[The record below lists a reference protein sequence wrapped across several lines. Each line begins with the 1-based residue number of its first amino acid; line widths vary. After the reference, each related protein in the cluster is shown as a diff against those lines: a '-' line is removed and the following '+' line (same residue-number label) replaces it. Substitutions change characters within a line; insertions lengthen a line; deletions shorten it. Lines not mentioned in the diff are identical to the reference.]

1 MQYRRWCTNLEIKCA
16 KLEAHRVVSHGAL
29 RMSSVTHRDAC
40 MSVGACVLSLASS
53 LFSLH
58 AERTVVTQMC
68 CTVVDVFLGILHIYR
83 RREPNCLHSLVTTCM
98 WFPFKEP
105 SVGYKALL
113 ISHKIQCSELLV
125 SY

>member
-1 MQYRRWCTNLEIKCA
+1 M
-16 KLEAHRVVSHGAL
+16 VSHGAL

-68 CTVVDVFLGILHIYR
+68 CTVVDVLYCGR
-83 RREPNCLHSLVTTCM
+83 C
-98 WFPFKEP
+98 
-105 SVGYKALL
+105 
-113 ISHKIQCSELLV
+113 V
-125 SY
+125 SRYFTHLQTSRAKLSAFSSNNVHVVSF